1 MITFHNINKND
12 SKELSRLDEECFSSP
27 WSESSFLN
35 EASNPLA
42 QYVIAKSDEKI
53 IGYAGYWQVVDEG
66 QITNIAVSK
75 DYRRKGI
82 AYQML
87 ERLIKKAREMKI
99 SVLSLEVRE
108 SNLPAINLYEK
119 FDFKKVGTRKDYYKN
134 PTENA
139 VLMDLVL

>member
-1 MITFHNINKND
+1 MITFHNITKSD
-12 SKELSRLDEECFSSP
+12 AKELSKLDERCFSSP

-42 QYVIAKSDEKI
+42 QYVIAKADEKI
-53 IGYAGYWQVVDEG
+53 IGYAGFWQVVDEG
-66 QITNIAVSK
+66 QITNIAVLK
-75 DYRRKGI
+75 EYRRKKI
-82 AYQML
+82 AQQML
-87 ERLIKKAREMKI
+87 ERLIQKARKMQL

-108 SNLPAINLYEK
+108 SNLPAISLYEK
-119 FDFKKVGTRKDYYKN
+119 FEFEKVGIRKDYYKN

>member
-1 MITFHNINKND
+1 MITFHNITKSD
-12 SKELSRLDEECFSSP
+12 AKELSRLDEKCFSSP
-27 WSESSFLN
+27 WSESSFLS

-42 QYVIAKSDEKI
+42 QYVIAKTDEKI
-53 IGYAGYWQVVDEG
+53 IGYAGFWQVVDEG
-66 QITNIAVSK
+66 QITNIAVLEE
-75 DYRRKGI
+75 YRRRKV
-82 AYQML
+82 AQQML
-87 ERLIKKAREMKI
+87 EILMEKARKMQI

-119 FDFKKVGTRKDYYKN
+119 FDFKKVGIRKDYYKN

>member
-1 MITFHNINKND
+1 MITFHDINKND
-12 SKELSRLDEECFSSP
+12 AKELSTLDEECFSSP

-35 EASNPLA
+35 EAKNPLA
-42 QYVIAKSDEKI
+42 QYVIAKSNEKI
-53 IGYAGYWQVVDEG
+53 VGYAGYWQVVDEG

-75 DYRRKGI
+75 DYRRRGI
-82 AYQML
+82 SYQML

-108 SNLPAINLYEK
+108 SNLPAINLYKK
-119 FDFKKVGTRKDYYKN
+119 FEFKVVGTRKDYYKN

-139 VLMDLVL
+139 VLMDLDL